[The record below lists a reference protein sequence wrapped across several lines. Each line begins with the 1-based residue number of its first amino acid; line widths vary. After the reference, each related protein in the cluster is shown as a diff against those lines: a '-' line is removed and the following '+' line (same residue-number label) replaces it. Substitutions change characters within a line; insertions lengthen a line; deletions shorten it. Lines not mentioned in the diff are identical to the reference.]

1 MDKNTHDDTTAVI
14 TEKKKKDSL
23 PADFNGLMV
32 KKSNDFI
39 VSKYKSSLLEQ
50 KLVSIAITR
59 LKVNKNGSITATI
72 FPSELKEMLGKNK
85 DDVHIYR
92 DLKKVSKEMTGHVIE
107 MEDGKGNFSVL
118 SLITNADYLDGHF
131 TMTFNNKMSEHVFNL
146 KSHFT
151 SYSLANA
158 LQLKSG
164 YSYRFYELI
173 KMDAYKITDKCPY
186 VMHDYGV
193 NELKFMVG
201 VLDIN
206 DENARKCQD
215 NGGTWDEMA
224 EVCKEQMMKD
234 WGSFKRRV
242 LDKAKKELDRTAD
255 FTFDYNL
262 IRSGKGGKVV
272 SVQLIIH
279 KNMNRGKDVQE
290 KVKNNEKLVKNKNEA
305 YEQMDIEGLIPY
317 PSVLFTYEG
326 HNGLTKDNLKAVYKA
341 ADNDMSLVV
350 KAIDMADEASQNTV
364 INNYVGWIIDCV
376 KKKYDEPQMVIEGSS
391 EKGSRVK
398 KVTKELESMD
408 KKDEDKILERY
419 WDKAKAAGT
428 EKFAD
433 FTDYLSENNMDLDM
447 FEGIHTPAECG
458 DLYIKWIK
466 SGEIDLF

>member
-1 MDKNTHDDTTAVI
+1 MDKKEEPKDKV
-14 TEKKKKDSL
+14 KKNGNL
-23 PADFNGLMV
+23 PANFNGLMV

-59 LKVNKNGSITATI
+59 LKINKDASITATI

-118 SLITNADYLDGHF
+118 SLITNADYINGHF

-186 VMHDYGV
+186 VLHDYGV

-206 DENARKCQD
+206 DKNARECQD

-224 EVCKEQMMKD
+224 TVCREQMMSE

-242 LDKAKKELDRTAD
+242 LDKAKKELDATAD
-255 FTFDYNL
+255 YTFDYNL

-290 KVKNNEKLVKNKNEA
+290 KVKYNEKVVKNKNEA
-305 YEQMDIEGLIPY
+305 YEQMDMEDLLPY
-317 PSVLFTYEG
+317 PSLLFTYEG
-326 HNGLTKDNLKAVYKA
+326 HNGLTRDNLIAVYKA
-341 ADNDMSLVV
+341 AGNDMSLVA
-350 KAIDMADEASQNTV
+350 KAIDMADEASNTTA
-364 INNYVGWIIDCV
+364 INNYVGWLIDCV

-391 EKGSRVK
+391 EKGDRVK
-398 KVTKELESMD
+398 TARQMMDSMD
-408 KKDEDKILERY
+408 EKETNSVLERY
-419 WDKAKAAGT
+419 WNKAKT
-428 EKFAD
+428 TKTDKFEN
-433 FTDYLSENNMDLDM
+433 FISYLSDNKMDLDM